1 MTIINSTSIFP
12 KNEFKE
18 MVEDWCASYVNTE
31 HKKYINECQN
41 ADFVE
46 GVDYSQLLRIRRDF
60 VRPKRDGIR

>member
-31 HKKYINECQN
+31 HKNYINESKTQI
-41 ADFVE
+41 
-46 GVDYSQLLRIRRDF
+46 L
-60 VRPKRDGIR
+60 